1 MKIRNGLVS
10 NSSSSS
16 FVFIGYKI
24 TFDFMDKDQVMS
36 IANKLVSVAPQK
48 VQLEND
54 DFQKF
59 LYDLVNLKYN
69 FDILPDLNNSI
80 IYMGYLVGEFSK
92 NESTPPKEI
101 KDLEISEKI
110 DNTKEILKTIIKP
123 SIFIGQRT
131 YK

>member
-1 MKIRNGLVS
+1 
-10 NSSSSS
+10 
-16 FVFIGYKI
+16 
-24 TFDFMDKDQVMS
+24 MDKDQVLS

-80 IYMGYLVGEFSK
+80 IYFL
-92 NESTPPKEI
+92 
-101 KDLEISEKI
+101 
-110 DNTKEILKTIIKP
+110 
-123 SIFIGQRT
+123 
-131 YK
+131 